1 MQFRVLTIHAESS
14 CSRGP
19 GLTQTERPSPR
30 LMMIAHCYRPDL
42 CPSLCPRISAEP
54 DPHLVSPVLLTHSQ
68 LCHLTGRGPT
78 LPAASS
84 HLNCLGEAWRLSSLC
99 HCDKMRRTRRWRQTV
114 LPVISAIKQVYPLKV
129 LLRVQNMRRILKRS
143 TFYNL

>member
-19 GLTQTERPSPR
+19 ELTQTERPSP
-30 LMMIAHCYRPDL
+30 
-42 CPSLCPRISAEP
+42 
-54 DPHLVSPVLLTHSQ
+54 VWWWLLTATDLISVPLSAPASQQSQTRTWCRQCCSHIHSYVTSQ
-68 LCHLTGRGPT
+68 GPT

-99 HCDKMRRTRRWRQTV
+99 HCDKMRRMWRWGQTV
-114 LPVISAIKQVYPLKV
+114 LPVTSTIKQVYPLKV